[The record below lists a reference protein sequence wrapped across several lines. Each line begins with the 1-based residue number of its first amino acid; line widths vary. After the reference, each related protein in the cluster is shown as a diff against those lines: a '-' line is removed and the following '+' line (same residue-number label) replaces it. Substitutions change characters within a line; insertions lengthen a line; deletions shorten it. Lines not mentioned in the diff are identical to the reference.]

1 MAASCRSIKDSVHKI
16 MQVTW
21 WSETPAFDREC
32 VQFAIDVVLEIA
44 QANNMIYK
52 VSTDPSASYSV
63 NEMLLKAFGQMD
75 EATSRL
81 VWLLGE
87 IVADKFIKKCKKL
100 QDHLLQRHEKHFAE
114 LKSGLDMCA
123 KKLSAKLVEEP
134 PAKPLPLN
142 DFHKQ
147 IAQKDM

>member
-1 MAASCRSIKDSVHKI
+1 

-63 NEMLLKAFGQMD
+63 NEMLLKA
-75 EATSRL
+75 RL
-81 VWLLGE
+81 KMKMCVSSERGLNNVE
-87 IVADKFIKKCKKL
+87 PARKSIV
-100 QDHLLQRHEKHFAE
+100 
-114 LKSGLDMCA
+114 
-123 KKLSAKLVEEP
+123 
-134 PAKPLPLN
+134 
-142 DFHKQ
+142 
-147 IAQKDM
+147 